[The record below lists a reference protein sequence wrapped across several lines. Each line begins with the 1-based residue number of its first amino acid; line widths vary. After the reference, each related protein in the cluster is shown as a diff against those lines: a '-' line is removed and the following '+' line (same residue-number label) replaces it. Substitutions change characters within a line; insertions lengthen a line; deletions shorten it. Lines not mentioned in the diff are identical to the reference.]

1 MIFSLEAKINGD
13 NDLFPLPENNSPWP
27 SVSVKKQGFF
37 FCFFDPYSSNF
48 NSICMKA
55 VLFIAK
61 FPQKKAMI
69 SLDIL
74 VNSRHSAPPLK
85 KRLPCYVKLVGICNK
100 PKKWIVLIPAS
111 QLIF

>member
-48 NSICMKA
+48 NSICMKT

-69 SLDIL
+69 SPCELPPL
-74 VNSRHSAPPLK
+74 CSAPK